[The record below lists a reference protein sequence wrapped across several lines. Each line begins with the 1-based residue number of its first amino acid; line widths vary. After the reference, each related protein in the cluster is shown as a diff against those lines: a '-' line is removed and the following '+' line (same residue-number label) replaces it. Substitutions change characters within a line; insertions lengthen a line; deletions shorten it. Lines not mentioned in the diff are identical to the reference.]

1 MSTDSKFEVI
11 KTYKKWFYLDS
22 KKKIKMKIF
31 YFNEKYIVFFRT
43 TISFSLI
50 KLLLLNKEEE
60 KKFSQKSN

>member
-1 MSTDSKFEVI
+1 
-11 KTYKKWFYLDS
+11 
-22 KKKIKMKIF
+22 MKIF